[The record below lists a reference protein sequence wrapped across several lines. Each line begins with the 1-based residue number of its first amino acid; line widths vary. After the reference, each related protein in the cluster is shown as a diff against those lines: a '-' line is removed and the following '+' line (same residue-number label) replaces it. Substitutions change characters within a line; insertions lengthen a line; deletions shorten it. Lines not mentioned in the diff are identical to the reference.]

1 MKTKNKAVE
10 YTSPIIDEI
19 LSSISPTDLYRT
31 EQRMLLA
38 AKIADA
44 IKIKGW
50 KNIDLA
56 NKMKKN
62 PSEISKWLSGTHNF
76 TIDTLSDI
84 EMILG
89 IQLLNIGE
97 KPDILYS
104 YKIYVSSDL
113 PADVGHVGTG
123 NLINE
128 TAILYQ
134 NSKLLYSTDLS
145 LKNK

>member
-1 MKTKNKAVE
+1 MNKAEE

-89 IQLLNIGE
+89 IQLLNTGE

-104 YKIYVSSDL
+104 YKIFVTSDL
-113 PADVGHVGTG
+113 PADIGYVGTG

-128 TAILYQ
+128 TSILYQ
-134 NSKLLYSTDLS
+134 NSKLLSSTDLS